1 MNSMTHSTTNT
12 ITYEMILEYLAP
24 PINNFS
30 NQPNIILNSSKFA
43 FFKHIF
49 DDSFFRVGV
58 VNSDN
63 MSLYNSIIYCLKS
76 EDDKLKSLTY
86 SGDLLQISES
96 FHFNIIIFDFKNN
109 KMMGTHYGEFFNP
122 WRPTIFLAKYEQWWE
137 PIVSTDCSIFS
148 FSTIKSNIIKYK
160 VLSSEIFKYNE
171 NNTCHNITIND
182 NFNEIIDID
191 GFTKSN
197 KIVEQATVEQA
208 TVEQATVEQ
217 STTHEMNQSN
227 EPFISNNTNISQA
240 KLDKMKK
247 DELLQVITTRNII
260 INISRPT
267 KKDLIK
273 LILESM

>member
-1 MNSMTHSTTNT
+1 M
-12 ITYEMILEYLAP
+12 
-24 PINNFS
+24 
-30 NQPNIILNSSKFA
+30 
-43 FFKHIF
+43 
-49 DDSFFRVGV
+49 
-58 VNSDN
+58 
-63 MSLYNSIIYCLKS
+63 
-76 EDDKLKSLTY
+76 
-86 SGDLLQISES
+86 
-96 FHFNIIIFDFKNN
+96 
-109 KMMGTHYGEFFNP
+109 
-122 WRPTIFLAKYEQWWE
+122 
-137 PIVSTDCSIFS
+137 
-148 FSTIKSNIIKYK
+148 
-160 VLSSEIFKYNE
+160 SSEIFKYNE

-197 KIVEQATVEQA
+197 KIVEQA

>member
-1 MNSMTHSTTNT
+1 MNSATNM
-12 ITYEMILEYLAP
+12 ITYEMIIEYLAP
-24 PINNFS
+24 PINDFS

-43 FFKHIF
+43 VFKHIF

-58 VNSDN
+58 INSEN

-86 SGDLLQISES
+86 SEDLLQISES

-109 KMMGTHYGEFFNP
+109 KIMATHCGDYFNP

-160 VLSSEIFKYNE
+160 ILSSEIFKYNE
-171 NNTCHNITIND
+171 NHNITIND

-191 GFTKSN
+191 GFTKCN
-197 KIVEQATVEQA
+197 EIVKTEND
-208 TVEQATVEQ
+208 
-217 STTHEMNQSN
+217 MNQSN